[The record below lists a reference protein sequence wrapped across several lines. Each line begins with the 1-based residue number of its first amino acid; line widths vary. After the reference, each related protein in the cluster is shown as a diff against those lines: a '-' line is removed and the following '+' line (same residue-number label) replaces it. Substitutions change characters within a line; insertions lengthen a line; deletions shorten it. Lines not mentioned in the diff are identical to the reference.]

1 MLFPFLIHVAFAII
15 VFTLFL
21 VFTNRENK
29 IYHMVSNA
37 LITSIIISIGYAYL
51 SFKVLPINKE
61 IKFYKH
67 IPNNKDELIKVESYE
82 ISEDIINKYQKS
94 FIIFKCDDMEYL
106 LESEKTDILPNNIKS
121 IAVNGRFI
129 TKVEGNNDESKN

>member
-1 MLFPFLIHVAFAII
+1 MINLYKREEVNIIKDIRKKHILISISIFIFAII

-37 LITSIIISIGYAYL
+37 IITSIIISIGYAYL

-61 IKFYKH
+61 LNKIDNNYSCELLTSILEIKFNWKKLYRCS
-67 IPNNKDELIKVESYE
+67 LY
-82 ISEDIINKYQKS
+82 
-94 FIIFKCDDMEYL
+94 C
-106 LESEKTDILPNNIKS
+106 
-121 IAVNGRFI
+121 
-129 TKVEGNNDESKN
+129 